1 MATNSISIKTKL
13 VMQEKE
19 SKTSWHFWISF
30 AKSCVR
36 IFAAFA
42 LIGSD
47 LIVAGLSFILAELL
61 GIIEEI

>member
-1 MATNSISIKTKL
+1 
-13 VMQEKE
+13 MQEKE